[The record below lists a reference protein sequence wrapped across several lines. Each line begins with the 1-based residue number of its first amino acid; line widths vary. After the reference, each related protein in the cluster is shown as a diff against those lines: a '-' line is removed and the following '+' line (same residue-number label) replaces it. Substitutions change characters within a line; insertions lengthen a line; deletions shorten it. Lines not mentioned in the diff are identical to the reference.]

1 MIIERLNSSF
11 ILYEN
16 NPTYYIR
23 DYYNFIV
30 SKLRLVIS
38 NMSVNVILGNYM
50 YDFGN
55 LNRTFKVHINYEH
68 TLVKFGGRDSEGSP
82 FGTTTVLN
90 MPSEPYLIRLT
101 DHNLADSSDIYID
114 YSMPNIMHLSTN
126 DIFKKIAV
134 KSVYIPPVLYDLHSD
149 KKDKS
154 IDILTTFINTD
165 EPRRKLLMNE
175 LIRHSL
181 PHININTC
189 FDKDSLK
196 DLYSSTKIIL
206 NIHQTDHHHTFE
218 ELRVLPALLSGV
230 IVICEESPLKEHI
243 PYKDY
248 VVWCNY
254 DEIIN
259 VTKDV
264 LSNYEKYY
272 ELLFS
277 SKLNELRAIINS
289 LHIDITVNLSKAL
302 KI

>member
-1 MIIERLNSSF
+1 M
-11 ILYEN
+11 
-16 NPTYYIR
+16 
-23 DYYNFIV
+23 
-30 SKLRLVIS
+30 
-38 NMSVNVILGNYM
+38 
-50 YDFGN
+50 
-55 LNRTFKVHINYEH
+55 
-68 TLVKFGGRDSEGSP
+68 
-82 FGTTTVLN
+82 
-90 MPSEPYLIRLT
+90 
-101 DHNLADSSDIYID
+101 
-114 YSMPNIMHLSTN
+114 
-126 DIFKKIAV
+126 
-134 KSVYIPPVLYDLHSD
+134 
-149 KKDKS
+149 
-154 IDILTTFINTD
+154 
-165 EPRRKLLMNE
+165 
-175 LIRHSL
+175 
-181 PHININTC
+181 
-189 FDKDSLK
+189 
-196 DLYSSTKIIL
+196 YSSTKIIL

-289 LHIDITVNLSKAL
+289 LHIDITANLSKAL